1 MPSGWIRLAL
11 IVVLVLVLW
20 WLIATFARGVA
31 QRDATGTGMRAPIVE
46 QRLADGGLSDFD
58 CA

>member
-31 QRDATGTGMRAPIVE
+31 QRDATGTGMVAPTVE
-46 QRLADGGLSDFD
+46 QRLAARMPSDLD

>member
-1 MPSGWIRLAL
+1 MPTSWLRLAL

-31 QRDATGTGMRAPIVE
+31 EKAPEGTGRVLSVE
-46 QRLADGGLSDFD
+46 ERLVS
-58 CA
+58 

>member
-1 MPSGWIRLAL
+1 MPAGWLRFAL

-31 QRDATGTGMRAPIVE
+31 ERTPVGTGMVAPVA
-46 QRLADGGLSDFD
+46 QRLVT
-58 CA
+58 